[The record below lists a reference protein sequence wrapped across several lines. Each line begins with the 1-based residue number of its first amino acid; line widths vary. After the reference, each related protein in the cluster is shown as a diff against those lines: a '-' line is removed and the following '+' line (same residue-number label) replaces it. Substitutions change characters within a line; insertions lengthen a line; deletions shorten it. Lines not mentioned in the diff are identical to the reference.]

1 MIKEVWAF
9 LKSPIYKPYLP
20 MQIADKIRCFTHLL
34 ALALGFSFLLGIFG
48 AAFADLMGLVT
59 KQHAI
64 EKFLENTSSATLFLF
79 VVIIAPALEELIF
92 RAPLALF
99 KKVAYFPLIFYLSVL
114 LFGAVHLFNFEYE
127 AGFYGFAILLILPQL
142 SAGIF
147 LGFIRIKL
155 GLGWAILLHALH
167 NFILLSPF
175 FLLKL
180 ITP

>member
-1 MIKEVWAF
+1 MIKEVWEF
-9 LKSPIYKPYLP
+9 LKRPSYEPYPQL
-20 MQIADKIRCFTHLL
+20 QATDKIRYFSYLL
-34 ALALGFSFLLGIFG
+34 ALTLGFSFFLGIFG
-48 AAFADLMGLVT
+48 AVLAERSGLVT
-59 KQHAI
+59 NEHAI
-64 EKFLENTSSATLFLF
+64 EAFLENTSTATLFLF
-79 VVIIAPALEELIF
+79 IVVIAPAIEELIF

-99 KKVAYFPLIFYLSVL
+99 KKASYFNLVFYLSVI

-127 AGFYGFAILLILPQL
+127 SGFYGFALFLVMPQL

-147 LGFIRIKL
+147 LGFIRIKM

-180 ITP
+180 ISA